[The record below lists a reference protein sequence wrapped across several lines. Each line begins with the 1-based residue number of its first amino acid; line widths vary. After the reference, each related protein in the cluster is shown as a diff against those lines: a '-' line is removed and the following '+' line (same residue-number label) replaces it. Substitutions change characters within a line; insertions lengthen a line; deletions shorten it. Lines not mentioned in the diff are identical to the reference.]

1 MNRAFGI
8 SLLLI
13 LAAASVVVIT
23 MPAEVLQ
30 AIGDYLVVREPLR
43 PADVVIAISG
53 DGTGERARAAARLV
67 LKGYGRAL
75 IVSGPGSAARH
86 MAEAAADEGL
96 ARERILVEDK
106 ADSTMENARFTADL
120 MVRAG
125 LRRAIVVTS
134 AYHARRTAWAFR
146 AEFAPRRLE
155 ARVWG
160 IDNSYFTM
168 ERWWTRDVE
177 RTFVLREY
185 AKLAA
190 FLVGI
195 R

>member
-1 MNRAFGI
+1 MSRACEIG
-8 SLLLI
+8 LLFI

-23 MPAEVLQ
+23 VPAVVLQ
-30 AIGDYLVVREPLR
+30 AIGDYLVVREPLG
-43 PADVVIAISG
+43 PADVVVAISG
-53 DGTGERARAAARLV
+53 DGIGERARAAARLV
-67 LKGYGRAL
+67 LKGYGRVL

-96 ARERILVEDK
+96 ARERILIEDK
-106 ADSTMENARFTADL
+106 ADSTLENARYTADL
-120 MVRAG
+120 MLQGG

-134 AYHARRTAWAFR
+134 GYHARRTAWVFKS
-146 AEFAPRRLE
+146 EFAPRRLE